1 MPTKAVITGWGK
13 CVPPV
18 ELTNGDLEK
27 LSDTNDQ
34 WIVERTGI
42 KSRRISH
49 VDGTDLA
56 ELAGRRALAAA
67 DMEPEDLDLIL
78 VASTTP
84 DLICPSVAAM
94 VQERLGAV
102 NCAAFDLNAACSGFI
117 YATAN
122 AAGMIESGFV
132 KKALVIGAEKLHGVM
147 DYRDRS
153 TSVLFGDG
161 AGAAVYEAIEG
172 EAGVLAVD
180 LGADGSKGHTM
191 VLKSMGTN
199 GNVFNSLPPEEMAL
213 HFEGQAVFKIAVQG
227 IAASVTR
234 VLEDSGFSAEDVDV
248 VIPHQ
253 ANARIVDAATR
264 LLKVDEAKV
273 FSNIEN
279 LGNTGA
285 ASIPMAISDALDS
298 NRINPGDIV
307 VLSAFGGGVTWGSI
321 VMRWGERT
329 ERLKIHDGELPPTDA
344 SVFEILEPN
353 LRFFAELHGLDPDA
367 PIV

>member
-13 CVPPV
+13 CIPPV
-18 ELTNGDLEK
+18 ELTNSDLEK

-34 WIVERTGI
+34 WIIDRTGI

-49 VDGTDLA
+49 VGGTDLA

-67 DMEPEDLDLIL
+67 GLDPEELDLIL

-94 VQERLGAV
+94 VQDRLGAV
-102 NCAAFDLNAACSGFI
+102 NSAAFDLNAACSGFI

-132 KKALVIGAEKLHGVM
+132 KKVLVIGAEKLSGVL

-161 AGAAVYEAIEG
+161 AGAAVYEASEG
-172 EAGVLAVD
+172 DAGVLAVD
-180 LGADGSKGHTM
+180 IGADGGKGQTM

-199 GNVFNSLPPEEMAL
+199 GNVFESLLAEEMAL

-234 VLEDSGFSAEDVDV
+234 VLETAGFESEEIDI

-264 LLKVDEAKV
+264 LLKLDENKV
-273 FSNIEN
+273 FMNIDT

-285 ASIPMAISDALDS
+285 ASIPMAISDALDAGE
-298 NRINPGDIV
+298 INPGDLI

-321 VMRWGERT
+321 VLRWGERT
-329 ERLKIHDGELPPTDA
+329 ERLGHHEGELPPTDA
-344 SVFEILEPN
+344 TVFDLIEPN
-353 LRFFAELHGLDPDA
+353 LRFFAELHGLDPKDI
-367 PIV
+367 PS